1 MTESVKGLTLEGL
14 YDLAYRAYSGISFS
28 PEKRAVHVVNDFS
41 KELDSDLLELGDNPG
56 SYKEKYINYLSAWL
70 RAMSNCIS
78 TMIAGPSN
86 FPVRRAEKA
95 NNSERNRYDKF
106 RAWRERYFKA
116 VNRVPRP
123 SIEDDLAN
131 QTRKLADLEIKQEG
145 MKQLNKILKKYGY
158 DLIKA
163 DDAIKEAEIPQ
174 SAINEMYNGC
184 IQGFTLTNN
193 NAKIKNT
200 RDRITALE
208 NRLTFQ
214 SSFESIEF
222 PGGSITVEDD
232 RVKIFND
239 SKPEQEVIDLYKK
252 NGFRWSPN
260 WKCWVRQLTDNAMF
274 AVKHTILPAMKK

>member
-14 YDLAYRAYSGISFS
+14 YDLAYRAYTGISFS
-28 PEKRAVHVVNDFS
+28 PEKRAARLVIDLS
-41 KELDSDLLELGDNPG
+41 EELDNDIKVLGDNPG
-56 SYKEKYINYLSAWL
+56 NYKEKYIEKLSAWL
-70 RAMSNCIS
+70 RAKSNCIS
-78 TMIAGPSN
+78 TMITGPAN
-86 FPVRRAEKA
+86 FPVARAEKA
-95 NNSERNRYDKF
+95 NNIERKRGEEF
-106 RAWRERYFKA
+106 FEWRERYFKA

-145 MKQLNKILKKYGY
+145 MKELNKILKKHGY

-163 DDAIKEAEIPQ
+163 EGAIKEAEIPQ